1 MIYNI
6 FFPINIHLLASLAH
20 DNHTYTHTPIHTHT
34 QPLPTLPFSP
44 SRTPFSSSFKMA
56 AEVRPLQQLR
66 LPSGPTPIT
75 AEQRYWKT
83 FKNQKSHTTTA
94 SWGVTHISFP
104 SPYAASSSSS
114 TSAVTQARNNDLFA
128 VTAGPRID
136 VYSIRKREPLK
147 TIARF
152 DTVARSGEIRADS
165 RVLVAGDDSGK
176 MQVFDVAGGARAT
189 VLKTWHVHKQPV
201 WVVRWAPA
209 DLTTLMSASD
219 DKTVRLWDLPGQ
231 QPIRQFVGHQ
241 DYVRSGAFMPGG
253 LGASS
258 NMLVTGSYDAT
269 VRIWDARVPDGS
281 VLAFKHAAP
290 VEEVLPLP
298 TGTTVLAAADNAISV
313 LDLVAAKPLRVIT
326 NHQKTVTSLCL
337 ASNGRRVVSGGL
349 DGHVKVFET
358 GSWNVV
364 AGTKYPSP
372 ILSLGVITA
381 GANAADRHLA
391 VGMQSGV
398 LSLKTRLTG
407 AAADK
412 ERERA
417 RAAAVTDLSQLDDA
431 AAKSTKRKRKEVLT
445 KSLAQVDRDVDFV
458 IDNDLAGRGGGKKE
472 RPWQHDL
479 RRGRY
484 AAALDGVLDT
494 TAPDHSMLNVLTLLV
509 ALRHRS
515 ALRAAL
521 ENRDEESVGPVL
533 HWICNH
539 IIDPRYRAACVDVG
553 LHLLDLYSEH
563 VGASAEL
570 AAGFK
575 TLRKRV
581 TQEVE
586 KAQVAA
592 QTGGMLEALMVA
604 GEA

>member
-1 MIYNI
+1 
-6 FFPINIHLLASLAH
+6 
-20 DNHTYTHTPIHTHT
+20 
-34 QPLPTLPFSP
+34 
-44 SRTPFSSSFKMA
+44 MA
-56 AEVRPLQQLR
+56 AEVRPLPQLK
-66 LPSGPTPIT
+66 LPSGPSPIT

-83 FKNQKSHTTTA
+83 FKNQKSHTSTA
-94 SWGVTHISFP
+94 SWPVAHISFP
-104 SPYAASSSSS
+104 SPYANSTTSTSS
-114 TSAVTQARNNDLFA
+114 TTAIKNNDLFA
-128 VTAGPRID
+128 VTSGPRVD

-147 TIARF
+147 TIGRF
-152 DTVARSGEIRADS
+152 DSVARSGEIRSDS

-176 MQVFDVAGGARAT
+176 MQVFDVAGGSRA
-189 VLKTWHVHKQPV
+189 VILKTWHVHKQPV
-201 WVVRWAPA
+201 WVTKWSPT

-219 DKTVRLWDLPGQ
+219 DKTVRLWDLPSSA
-231 QPIRQFVGHQ
+231 PTRQFVGHQ
-241 DYVRSGAFMPGG
+241 DYVRSGCFMPGG

-258 NMLVTGSYDAT
+258 NMIVTGSYDST
-269 VRIWDARVPDGS
+269 VRIWDSRVPNGS
-281 VLAFKHAAP
+281 VLTFKHAAP

-364 AGTKYPSP
+364 AGMKYPSP
-372 ILSLGVITA
+372 VLSLNVITA
-381 GANAADRHLA
+381 GANASDRHLA

-407 AAADK
+407 SAAEK
-412 ERERA
+412 ERERERFNTA
-417 RAAAVTDLSQLDDA
+417 TDLSQLDVS
-431 AAKSTKRKRKEVLT
+431 KSTKRKRREMLT
-445 KSLAQVDRDVDFV
+445 KSLASVHADVDFL
-458 IDNDLAGRGGGKKE
+458 IDNDATGRRKKE
-472 RPWQHDL
+472 QPWQSDL
-479 RRGRY
+479 RHGRY

-494 TAPDHSMLNVLTLLV
+494 AAPDHSKLNVLTLLV

-521 ENRDEESVGPVL
+521 EGRDEGSVAPVL
-533 HWICNH
+533 GWICNH

-563 VGASAEL
+563 VGASDEL

-581 TQEVE
+581 GQEVE
-586 KAQVAA
+586 KSQVAA
-592 QTGGMLEALMVA
+592 QTGGMLEALMIA

>member
-1 MIYNI
+1 
-6 FFPINIHLLASLAH
+6 
-20 DNHTYTHTPIHTHT
+20 
-34 QPLPTLPFSP
+34 
-44 SRTPFSSSFKMA
+44 MA
-56 AEVRPLQQLR
+56 AEVRPLPQLK

-104 SPYAASSSSS
+104 SPYASSS
-114 TSAVTQARNNDLFA
+114 TSSTTASRNNDLFA
-128 VTAGPRID
+128 VTAGPRVD

-147 TIARF
+147 TIGRF
-152 DTVARSGEIRADS
+152 DSVARSGEIRSDS

-176 MQVFDVAGGARAT
+176 MQVFDVAGGSRAV

-201 WVVRWAPA
+201 WVTKWSPT
-209 DLTTLMSASD
+209 DLTMLMSASD
-219 DKTVRLWDLPGQ
+219 DKTVRIWDLPGQ
-231 QPIRQFVGHQ
+231 EPTRQFVGHQ

-269 VRIWDARVPDGS
+269 VRIWDSRVPTGS
-281 VLAFKHAAP
+281 VLTFKHAAP

-298 TGTTVLAAADNAISV
+298 TGTTVLAAADNTISV

-337 ASNGRRVVSGGL
+337 ASNGKRVVSGGL
-349 DGHVKVFET
+349 DGHVKIFET

-372 ILSLGVITA
+372 ILSLSVITA

-407 AAADK
+407 SAAEK
-412 ERERA
+412 ERERS
-417 RAAAVTDLSQLDDA
+417 RTAAITDLSQVDV
-431 AAKSTKRKRKEVLT
+431 AKSTKRKRKEILT
-445 KSLAQVDRDVDFV
+445 KSLATIDRDVDFL
-458 IDNDLAGRGGGKKE
+458 IDNDATGRRAKE
-472 RPWQHDL
+472 RTWQYDL
-479 RRGRY
+479 RHGRY

-494 TAPDHSMLNVLTLLV
+494 TAPDHSKLNVLTLLI

-521 ENRDEESVGPVL
+521 ENRDEESVEPVL
-533 HWICNH
+533 HWISNH

-553 LHLLDLYSEH
+553 LHLLDMYAEH
-563 VGASAEL
+563 VGNSAEL
-570 AAGFK
+570 ATGFK

-592 QTGGMLEALMVA
+592 QTGGMLEALMIA